1 MDFEEVSKRIRGKRA
16 FSSGGTQNG
25 IAGEHPSMKICFFT
39 NTFLPH
45 VGGVA
50 KSVTTFLEDYRRL
63 RQRVMVVAP
72 QFSEGA
78 APERIE
84 RSVERIEALQNF
96 NGSDFSVSLPLSTE
110 STDRILAFKPD
121 LLHAHHPFL
130 LGDTALRVSAVT
142 GAPVIFTHHTLYEQY
157 THYVPFDSP
166 RLKEFVI
173 ELSTRFANRCH
184 GVIAPSESIA
194 ELLAQRGVT
203 TPIRVVPTGIDT
215 KSLAS
220 GNRARGR
227 RQWKLPA
234 DAVVIGHL
242 GRLAPE
248 KNLTFLA
255 QAVARTLKREKK
267 AWLLVVGDGP
277 SREDIQKILADQG
290 VSERVRFAGKLTGT
304 ALHDAYAAMD
314 TFAFASQSETQGMV
328 LAEAMAAGNSVVAL
342 DATGAREIVR
352 EKKNGR
358 LLPATATTT
367 EFARALSE
375 IVRDPGLRER
385 YNLAAVAQAANF
397 DRKVTSVK
405 AMDFYREV
413 LASHRRD
420 VPRVEE
426 QSLWERTKERI
437 AVEGQLVSDKVGA
450 AVKAITAPLSSLAA
464 S

>member
-1 MDFEEVSKRIRGKRA
+1 
-16 FSSGGTQNG
+16 
-25 IAGEHPSMKICFFT
+25 MKICFFT

-50 KSVTTFLEDYRRL
+50 KSVQTFLEDYRRL
-63 RQRVMVVAP
+63 RQRVLVVAP
-72 QFSEGA
+72 QFAEGG

-84 RSVERIEALQNF
+84 RSVERVPALQNF

-110 STDRILAFKPD
+110 STERITGFKPD

-130 LGDTALRVSAVT
+130 LGDTALRASAMT
-142 GAPVIFTHHTLYEQY
+142 GAPVVFTHHTLYEQY

-194 ELLAQRGVT
+194 ELLVSRGVT

-215 KSLAS
+215 KALAS
-220 GNRARGR
+220 GSRARGR
-227 RQWKLPA
+227 KQWNIPS

-248 KNLTFLA
+248 KNLTFLSE
-255 QAVARTLKREKK
+255 AVVRTLKREKN

-277 SREDIQKILADQG
+277 SREEMEKIMATHNVAD
-290 VSERVRFAGKLTGT
+290 RVRFAGKLTGK

-314 TFAFASQSETQGMV
+314 VFAFASQSETQGMV
-328 LAEAMAAGNSVVAL
+328 LAEAMAAGNPVIAL
-342 DATGAREIVR
+342 DASGAREIVR
-352 EKKNGR
+352 DKENGR
-358 LLPATATTT
+358 LLKADASTVD
-367 EFARALSE
+367 FSRALNQV
-375 IVRDPGLRER
+375 VRSAELRKKWSKGARE
-385 YNLAAVAQAANF
+385 QAANF
-397 DRKVTSVK
+397 DRVVTSVK
-405 AMDFYREV
+405 ALEFYREV
-413 LASHRRD
+413 IAAHRRD
-420 VPRVEE
+420 QPRIEE
-426 QSLWERTKERI
+426 QSLWERTKERLAI
-437 AVEGQLVSDKVGA
+437 EGQLVADKVGA
-450 AVKAITAPLSSLAA
+450 AVKAITAPLSQLAA

>member
-1 MDFEEVSKRIRGKRA
+1 
-16 FSSGGTQNG
+16 
-25 IAGEHPSMKICFFT
+25 MKICFFT

-50 KSVTTFLEDYRRL
+50 KSVQTFMEDYRRL
-63 RQRVMVVAP
+63 RQRVLVVAP
-72 QFSEGA
+72 QFPEGG
-78 APERIE
+78 APDRIE
-84 RSVERIEALQNF
+84 RSVERVPALQNF
-96 NGSDFSVSLPLSTE
+96 NGSDFSVSLPLSSE
-110 STDRILAFKPD
+110 SMDRITAFKPD

-130 LGDTALRVSAVT
+130 LGDTALRASAAT

-194 ELLAQRGVT
+194 ELLVSRGVT
-203 TPIRVVPTGIDT
+203 TPMRVVPTGIDT
-215 KSLAS
+215 KALAS

-227 RQWKLPA
+227 REWGLPE

-248 KNLTFLA
+248 KNLIFLSE
-255 QAVARTLKREKK
+255 AVARTLKREKN

-277 SREDIQKILADQG
+277 SREEMGKIMAAHQVAD
-290 VSERVRFAGKLTGT
+290 RVRFAGKLTGR

-328 LAEAMAAGNSVVAL
+328 LAEAMAAGNCVVAL
-342 DATGAREIVR
+342 DAPGAREIVR
-352 EKKNGR
+352 DKKNGR
-358 LLPATATTT
+358 LLTATATTT
-367 EFARALSE
+367 DFSRALNQV
-375 IVRDPGLRER
+375 IRDTGLRKAWNE
-385 YNLAAVAQAANF
+385 AALKQAADF
-397 DRKVTSVK
+397 DRAVTSVR
-405 AMDFYREV
+405 ALDFYREV
-413 LASHRRD
+413 LATYRRD
-420 VPRVEE
+420 VPRTEE
-426 QSLWERTKERI
+426 HNLWERTKERLAI
-437 AVEGQLVSDKVGA
+437 EGQLVADKVGA
-450 AVKAITAPLSSLAA
+450 AVKAMTAPLSQLAA